1 MSPWVQIPPLPIDN
15 KGLAIRERAR
25 NSRVASN
32 LVPNNCPK
40 AKEVRDESSDF
51 LRQKS
56 VSQIDRFR
64 VFAFKACLISTFRVA
79 ESLGFKGDCRQWEE
93 LLRTGD

>member
-15 KGLAIRERAR
+15 KGLQSGTFSKFE
-25 NSRVASN
+25 VASN
-32 LVPNNCPK
+32 LVPNNCSK
-40 AKEVRDESSDF
+40 AQRRAGDESSDF

-64 VFAFKACLISTFRVA
+64 VFCVKACLISTLRVA
-79 ESLGFKGDCRQWEE
+79 ESMGFKGDSQQWEQ
-93 LLRTGD
+93 LLRIGD